1 MTAHAMTDC
10 PVLIEVSRGEV
21 IESRH
26 RGVVAVADA
35 ASRLVAHW
43 GDPHRAIFPRSAV
56 KPLQALP
63 LIESGAAARFGLGER
78 QIALACASH
87 GGEPN
92 HVAEV
97 AAWLEGLGLS
107 EGALECGAHWPS
119 HDQSARNLAS
129 GGDEP
134 CALHNNCSGKHS
146 GFLTTARALGEDV
159 RDYIGYD
166 HPVQRRVTQA
176 LSEMM
181 DMDVAALPWGIDGCG
196 IPTFA
201 IPLSAVATG
210 MARLADPSRLGPRRA
225 TACAQIRA
233 AMRAHPH
240 LVAGTGRA
248 CTAILRAVPDV
259 VVKAGAEGVYTAA
272 LPRLGL
278 GVALKIEDGAGRA
291 AEVALLAVLDR
302 LGVLDDVSRA
312 ALAERYPASIRNVAG
327 RTVGMIRSA
336 STLLAD

>member
-1 MTAHAMTDC
+1 MTDC
-10 PVLIEVSRGEV
+10 PILIEVSRGDV

-35 ASRLVAHW
+35 EGRLVAGW
-43 GDPHRAIFPRSAV
+43 GDPHRAIFSRSAI

-63 LIESGAAARFGLGER
+63 LIESGAADRFGLGDR

-87 GGEPN
+87 GGEAD

-97 AAWLEGLGLS
+97 AAWLEGVGLTDA
-107 EGALECGAHWPS
+107 ALECGAHWPS
-119 HDQSARNLAS
+119 HDESARALARD
-129 GGDEP
+129 GGRP
-134 CALHNNCSGKHS
+134 CPLHNNCSGKHS

-159 RDYIGYD
+159 GGYIGYD

-176 LSEMM
+176 LAEMM
-181 DMDVAALPWGIDGCG
+181 DVEMTALPWGVDGCG

-201 IPLSAVATG
+201 VPLSAVAVG
-210 MARLADPSRLGPRRA
+210 MARLADPSRLAPRRA
-225 TACAQIRA
+225 AACRRIQT

-240 LVAGTGRA
+240 LVAGTGRP

-278 GVALKIEDGAGRA
+278 GVALKIEDGTARA
-291 AEVALLAVLDR
+291 AEMALLAVLDR
-302 LGVLDDVSRA
+302 LGALDDDARA
-312 ALAERYPASIRNVAG
+312 ALAERYPAPIRNVVG
-327 RTVGMIRSA
+327 RIVGAIRPA
-336 STLLAD
+336 PGLLAD